1 MKKIVFLLIG
11 VALLAVSSGLKAQD
25 NLREVYVREHVPHK
39 NPVPYEYIR
48 EADVM
53 WSKIVYRMIDLRQKQ
68 NLPLYYPTKPIG
80 GRMNFIDLVLW
91 GIDNEGVRAFSTQD
105 PLNEFTAQMT
115 IDQVDEVFDA
125 GTDTTRTTD
134 PTTGQLVTVV
144 VENPRK
150 TYEVKKLL
158 VKEKWFFDKNHSVMK
173 VRIVGVSPIRVYN
186 REVADPVTGVLMPT
200 DEILSKPT
208 FWIYFPEIRPILAN
222 HEVFNRQNDSQRISF
237 DDFFMQR
244 RFGSHI
250 FAMSNVYDNRWNN
263 RYTQGVDALMEAEK
277 QKEWLFN
284 IEHDL
289 WEY

>member
-11 VALLAVSSGLKAQD
+11 AVILTISAVNAQD

-39 NPVPYEYIR
+39 KPVPYEYIR

-53 WSKIVYRMIDLRQKQ
+53 WSKVVYRMIDLRQKQ

-80 GRMNFIDLVLW
+80 GRMNFVDLVLW
-91 GIDNEGVRAFSTQD
+91 GIDNEGIRAFSTTD

-115 IDQVDEVFDA
+115 IDQVDKVFGA
-125 GTDTTRTTD
+125 GVDTTKTYD
-134 PTTGQLVTVV
+134 PNTGQPITII

-150 TYEVKKLL
+150 TSEIKKLL

-186 REVADPVTGVLMPT
+186 RRDADGNLTEDVLQT
-200 DEILSKPT
+200 PT
-208 FWIYFPEIRPILAN
+208 FWVYFPEIRPILSN

-244 RFGSHI
+244 RFASHI
-250 FAMSNVYDNRWNN
+250 YAVSNVYDNRWNN
-263 RYTQGVDALMEAEK
+263 SFSQGVDALMEADQ

>member
-11 VALLAVSSGLKAQD
+11 LSFLTVTFKVSGQD
-25 NLREVYVREHVPHK
+25 NLQEVYVREHVPLK
-39 NPVPYEYIR
+39 KPVPYEYIR

-53 WSKIVYRMIDLRQKQ
+53 WSKIVYRMIDMRQKQ

-80 GRMNFIDLVLW
+80 GRMNLVDLLLW
-91 GIDNEGVRAFSTQD
+91 GIDNEGVRAFSTND

-115 IDQVDEVFDA
+115 IDQVDEAFDA
-125 GTDTTRTTD
+125 GTDTTRTAD
-134 PTTGQLVTVV
+134 PMTGQLIDIV

-158 VKEKWFFDKNHSVMK
+158 IKEKWFFDKNHSVMK
-173 VRIVGVSPIRVYN
+173 VRIVGISPIRVYN
-186 REVADPVTGVLMPT
+186 REDDQGMPT
-200 DEILSKPT
+200 DEILQTPT
-208 FWIYFPEIRPILAN
+208 FWVYFPEVRPILAN
-222 HEVFNRQNDSQRISF
+222 HEVFNRNNDSQRISF
-237 DDFFMQR
+237 DDYFMQR

-250 FAMSNVYDNRWNN
+250 FAVSNVYDNRWINS
-263 RYTQGVDALMEAEK
+263 YTMGVDALLEAEK

-289 WEY
+289 WEF

>member
-1 MKKIVFLLIG
+1 MMKKIVFLLIG
-11 VALLAVSSGLKAQD
+11 TFLLAFTYQVGAQD
-25 NLREVYVREHVPHK
+25 NLKEVYVREHIPHK
-39 NPVPYEYIR
+39 RPVPYEYIR

-80 GRMNFIDLVLW
+80 GRMNFVDLVLW
-91 GIDNEGVRAFSTQD
+91 GIDNEGVRAFSTND

-115 IDQVDEVFDA
+115 IDQIDEAFDA
-125 GTDTTRTTD
+125 GTDTIKT
-134 PTTGQLVTVV
+134 PNPSTGVLEEIVI
-144 VENPRK
+144 ENPRK
-150 TYEVKKLL
+150 TDEVKKLL

-173 VRIVGVSPIRVYN
+173 VRIVGISPIRVYN
-186 REVADPVTGVLMPT
+186 RLDDQGLPT
-200 DEILSKPT
+200 EQILQKPT
-208 FWIYFPEIRPILAN
+208 FWVYFPEIRPILAD
-222 HEVFNRQNDSQRISF
+222 HEVFNRNNDSQRISF

-244 RFGSHI
+244 RFASNI

-263 RYTQGVDALMEAEK
+263 SYAMGMDALLEAEK

>member
-11 VALLAVSSGLKAQD
+11 CLVLPFSWSLNAQD
-25 NLREVYVREHVPHK
+25 NLKEVYVREHIPHK
-39 NPVPYEYIR
+39 RPVPYEYVR

-53 WSKIVYRMIDLRQKQ
+53 WSKIMYRMVDLRQKQ

-91 GIDNEGVRAFSTQD
+91 GIDNEGIRAFSTND

-115 IDQVDEVFDA
+115 IDQIDEAFDA
-125 GTDTTRTTD
+125 GVDTTKTTD
-134 PTTGQLVTVV
+134 PNTGQLVEVV

-158 VKEKWFFDKNHSVMK
+158 LKEVWFFDKNASVMK
-173 VRIVGVSPIRVYN
+173 VRIVGISPIRVYN
-186 REVADPVTGVLMPT
+186 RVDDQGMPT
-200 DEILSKPT
+200 EEIQQKPT
-208 FWIYFPEIRPILAN
+208 FWVYFPEIRPILSN

-237 DDFFMQR
+237 DDFFTQR
-244 RFGSHI
+244 RFNSNI
-250 FAMSNVYDNRWNN
+250 FAISNVYDNRWNN
-263 RYTQGVDALMEAEK
+263 SYTQGVDALLEAEN